1 MATRFT
7 VDLKKIRDN
16 APAFR
21 QALAELRRYDLLVGF
36 PEEKASKRK
45 DGTISN
51 AALAYVHDKG
61 SPAANIPPRPFL
73 EPGVRSA
80 QSPIAAQL
88 RKGATAAVEG
98 NIAAVTQALNSAGLV
113 AQAAVR
119 RYITTASFTPLK
131 PATLRAR
138 KRKGF
143 KGEKPLIETGQ
154 LRNAVNYVLR
164 NRRGAKPMVE
174 EPLEKP

>member
-7 VDLKKIRDN
+7 VDVKKIRDS

-21 QALAELRRYDLLVGF
+21 KALQELRRYDLLVGF
-36 PEEKASKRK
+36 PEEKATNRS
-45 DGTISN
+45 DTSMSN
-51 AALAYVHDKG
+51 AAIAYVQDKG

-80 QSPIAAQL
+80 QSPITAQL
-88 RKGATAAVEG
+88 RKGATAALEG
-98 NIAAVTQALNSAGLV
+98 NLTAVTQALNSAGLV

-143 KGEKPLIETGQ
+143 KGEKPLIVTGQ
-154 LRNAVNYVLR
+154 LRSAVNYALR
-164 NRRGAKPMVE
+164 ERRKMKPME
-174 EPLEKP
+174 EKPL